1 MSAISNQPSNK
12 NFLSPLGFKFFIKK
26 TPNINW
32 FVQSVNLPTIML
44 PDVTVST
51 PFINVPVP
59 GDRVQFSNLEVTFRV
74 DEDMQNYIEIYTWLV
89 SAGFPETFEQY
100 KGPDPNNSAK
110 RFDQK
115 EIVSDATLMVHDS
128 KMNPKTEIT
137 FKDMFPIGLS
147 ELKFDTTMPDV
158 NYIQSTATFRYSRF
172 TITSL

>member
-32 FVQSVNLPTIML
+32 FIQAVNLPTVAL
-44 PDVTVST
+44 PDLTIAT

-74 DEDMQNYIEIYTWLV
+74 DEDMQNYIEIFNWLIA
-89 SAGFPETFEQY
+89 AGFPETFEQY
-100 KGPDPNNSAK
+100 KGPDPSSNRN
-110 RFDQK
+110 RFSQK
-115 EIVSDATLMVHDS
+115 EIISDATLIVHDS

-137 FKDMFPIGLS
+137 FKDLFPVSIS

-158 NYIQSTATFRYSRF
+158 NYIQSTVSFRY
-172 TITSL
+172 TSFNIKSI